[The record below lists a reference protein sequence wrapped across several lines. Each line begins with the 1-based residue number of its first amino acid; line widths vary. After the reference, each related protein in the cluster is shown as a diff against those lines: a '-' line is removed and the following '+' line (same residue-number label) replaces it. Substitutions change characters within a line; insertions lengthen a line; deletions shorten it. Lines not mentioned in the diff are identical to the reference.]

1 MTANG
6 DFDLMSTTRVNGID
20 SHDSEMFPLT
30 ESAEGSL
37 SQQSR
42 QMNRAVPIHFWYTPL
57 KAVCEYVLAITLFA
71 LSIPFVVVAAVLIK
85 GTSKGPIFYRQ
96 DRVGKHGR
104 IFRVIKLRTMV
115 NNAES
120 QTGPVWST
128 QNDHRITPIG
138 KFLRETHIDEF
149 PQLINVLL
157 GQMALVGPRPERPEI
172 VQELEWKIPN
182 YSERTNVRP
191 GITGLSQLKLPP
203 DTDLE
208 SVRRKQIFDLYY
220 VTHVS
225 AWLDVRILASTAWL
239 LLRAI
244 WRGAF
249 SLIALPPSSKV
260 LSSVETIV
268 GSDSELLV
276 THRQVPP
283 K

>member
-6 DFDLMSTTRVNGID
+6 DLDLMSTTQVNGID
-20 SHDSEMFPLT
+20 SHDSEMVPLT
-30 ESAEGSL
+30 ESADRSL

-42 QMNRAVPIHFWYTPL
+42 QKNRAVPIHFWYLPL
-57 KAVCEYVLAITLFA
+57 KAVCEYVLAIGLLI
-71 LSIPFVVVAAVLIK
+71 LSTPFLLVAAVLIK
-85 GTSKGPIFYRQ
+85 KGSKGPVFYLQ
-96 DRVGKHGR
+96 KRVGKNGKV
-104 IFRVIKLRTMV
+104 FRVIKLRTMV

-172 VQELEWKIPN
+172 VQKLEWKIPN

-191 GITGLSQLKLPP
+191 GITGFSQLKLPP

-225 AWLDVRILASTAWL
+225 GWLDIRILASTAWL
-239 LLRAI
+239 LLRAL

-249 SLIALPPSSKV
+249 SLIALPPSSQV

-268 GSDSELLV
+268 GSESELLV
-276 THRQVPP
+276 AHRQVPP